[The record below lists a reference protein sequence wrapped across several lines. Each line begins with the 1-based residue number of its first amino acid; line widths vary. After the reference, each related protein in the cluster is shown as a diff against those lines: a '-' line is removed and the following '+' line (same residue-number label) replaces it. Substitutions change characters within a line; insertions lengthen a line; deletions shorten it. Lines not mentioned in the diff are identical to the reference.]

1 MGESR
6 LVNDC
11 VDVVE
16 CDEEEH
22 QRNRRTE
29 FVIMNLASF
38 EKNLPYESFKFED
51 PDQKERIET
60 LAVPELQAVPVNVE
74 VVVSEVEDEEIDPTI
89 NGAFTV
95 TPSNNFN
102 HYIIIESWQ
111 TEYMASLRAKELSG
125 TYKVNVVPPT
135 DGTSNYRLSV
145 AVYPSME
152 EAARNV
158 NRFRKEFDD
167 ETIWILAY

>member
-1 MGESR
+1 MVGETLPVAIIGVLPKENKLIFS
-6 LVNDC
+6 
-11 VDVVE
+11 
-16 CDEEEH
+16 
-22 QRNRRTE
+22 
-29 FVIMNLASF
+29 
-38 EKNLPYESFKFED
+38 EKD

-60 LAVPELQAVPVNVE
+60 LAVPELQAFPVSID
-74 VVVSEVEDEEIDPTI
+74 VVISEVEDEEIDESI
-89 NGAFTV
+89 NGVYTV
-95 TPSNNFN
+95 TSSNNFN

-152 EAARNV
+152 EASRNV
-158 NRFRKEFDD
+158 NRFRKEFSD